1 MMDATETTQME
12 ASIREVRHVATER
25 FKNGT
30 NWVSFYREIL
40 GYNGL
45 IDRLFPH
52 AELRDQFEQT
62 ADYEDI
68 QHLLAK
74 LRDRHGQASQSD
86 EPMRVI
92 TVRLP
97 KSLHESLRFEA
108 HHHKTSMNKLCI
120 SKLLQ
125 VIAGD
130 LVPSDL
136 ERREGDEAP
145 STPADETCV
154 REEPSAAGDATR
166 LDRPLRRLGSE
177 PLPST
182 DRLHDYGTNDLLT
195 GGRPF

>member
-1 MMDATETTQME
+1 MTDARQTTRME
-12 ASIREVRHVATER
+12 EPVRRVRHVATER

-40 GYNGL
+40 GHRGL
-45 IDRLFPH
+45 IDELFPH
-52 AELRDQFEQT
+52 ADLRDQFEQT
-62 ADYEDI
+62 AEYEEI
-68 QHLLAK
+68 QHMLAK
-74 LRDRHGQASQSD
+74 LRERHGQASQSD

-97 KSLHESLRFEA
+97 KSLHESLRFQA

-136 ERREGDEAP
+136 ERREDEGPLHGA
-145 STPADETCV
+145 ADETCV
-154 REEPSAAGDATR
+154 HEEPEAAGDATR

-182 DRLHDYGTNDLLT
+182 DRLQDYSTNDLLT